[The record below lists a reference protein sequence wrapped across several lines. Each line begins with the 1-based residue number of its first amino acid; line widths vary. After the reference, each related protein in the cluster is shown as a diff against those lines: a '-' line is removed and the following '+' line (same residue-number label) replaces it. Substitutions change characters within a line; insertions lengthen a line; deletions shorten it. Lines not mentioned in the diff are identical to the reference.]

1 MKLKYKKM
9 VLVVTA
15 CVMGIGMVTFSIKN
29 QDNKPTTT
37 VEKSADIQ
45 TFNTE
50 IDVNATSDVAKVAIP
65 TTTPLVTPV
74 PTQEV
79 TLTMDNPLEKDTN
92 KEVNTLIAKYL
103 KAKLD
108 GKLKAFTPLVNETET
123 INISDMNRKTK
134 YIEKYENLSCYTK
147 KGPEEGSYLVY
158 AYHEVKFKSIDTLA
172 PAMNEFYVKTDADGD
187 LYIYLG
193 AIDKDTEKYFEQIRE
208 TDDVM
213 DLIYNVNNKLEK
225 ILDKDSSLASFYGK
239 LKESAQNVSSNE

>member
-29 QDNKPTTT
+29 QENKPTTA

-50 IDVNATSDVAKVAIP
+50 LNVNATGDVAKVAVP
-65 TTTPLVTPV
+65 TTTPLPTAV
-74 PTQEV
+74 PTEAV
-79 TLTMDNPLEKDTN
+79 ALAADNPLEKDQI
-92 KEVNTLIAKYL
+92 KEVNTLITKYL
-103 KAKLD
+103 KAKLA
-108 GKLKAFTPLVNETET
+108 GKLKSFNSLVNETDL
-123 INISDMNRKTK
+123 INIDDMNRKTK
-134 YIEKYENLSCYTK
+134 YIEKYDNLACYTK

-172 PAMNEFYVKTDADGD
+172 PAMNEFYIKTNEDGS

-193 AIDKDTEKYFEQIRE
+193 SIDKDTEKYFEQIRE
-208 TDDVM
+208 SDDVM

-225 ILDKDSSLASFYGK
+225 ILEKDSSLASFYGK